1 VEHPE
6 MRDSDDAGFRLSP
19 GVVQVRYARLI
30 SDVTGVLSKG
40 LSDCPMPY
48 LSLLSDD
55 ERSRAGGY
63 VFERDRIRYIV
74 ARGLLRLLLG
84 RYLGTDG
91 ATIQFGYNAFGKP
104 ALAGSFAGKLHFNLS
119 HAGDWAAYAFALDRK
134 VGIDIEPFHYD
145 GPWRDMAASV
155 FSRSELAEF
164 EVIPQPEKTWAFQR
178 GWVRK
183 EAYVKGRGEGLSYPL
198 DAFDV
203 PLAQLKERMPT
214 MIMNDDDPAVRWSV
228 CSLDLISGYVSAL
241 AVEGAPAKIMVFQ
254 GFDSTEAFEPANDAL
269 RRFRS
274 SDQAGV
280 MPYAMGSSPGKRNI
294 DLIFRPKQG

>member
-1 VEHPE
+1 MPGL
-6 MRDSDDAGFRLSP
+6 DDTGFRLSP

-40 LSDCPMPY
+40 LSDCPVPY

-63 VFERDRIRYIV
+63 VFERDRIRYIA

-84 RYLGTDG
+84 RYLNTDG

-119 HAGDWAAYAFALDRK
+119 HAGDWAVYAFALDRE

-155 FSRSELAEF
+155 FSRNELAEF
-164 EVIPQPEKTWAFQR
+164 EAIPQPEKPWAFQR

-198 DAFDV
+198 DAFAV
-203 PLAQLKERMPT
+203 PLAQLKERMPA
-214 MIMNDDDPAVRWSV
+214 MVMNHDDSAIRWSV
-228 CSLDLISGYVSAL
+228 CPLDLISGYASAL
-241 AVEGAPAKIMVFQ
+241 AVEGTPAGITVFQ
-254 GFDSTEAFEPANDAL
+254 WFDSTEACEPANNAPHRL
-269 RRFRS
+269 RAP
-274 SDQAGV
+274 DQAGI
-280 MPYAMGSSPGKRNI
+280 MPHAIGPSPGKKNI
-294 DLIFRPKQG
+294 GSIFRRKQG

>member
-1 VEHPE
+1 

-40 LSDCPMPY
+40 LSDCPVPY

-104 ALAGSFAGKLHFNLS
+104 ALAESFAGKLHFNLS

-134 VGIDIEPFHYD
+134 VGIDIEPLRYD
-145 GPWRDMAASV
+145 GPWCDMAASV
-155 FSRSELAEF
+155 FSRNELAEF
-164 EVIPQPEKTWAFQR
+164 EAIPQPEKTWAFQR

-183 EAYVKGRGEGLSYPL
+183 EAYVKGRGEGLSYLL
-198 DAFDV
+198 DAFAV
-203 PLAQLKERMPT
+203 PLAELKERMPA
-214 MIMNDDDPAVRWSV
+214 MVMNHDDPTARWSV
-228 CSLDLISGYVSAL
+228 CSLDLISGYAAAL
-241 AVEGAPAKIMVFQ
+241 AVEGTLAGVTVFQ
-254 GFDSTEAFEPANDAL
+254 WVDGTEALEPANDAS

-274 SDQAGV
+274 PDQAGI
-280 MPYAMGSSPGKRNI
+280 MPYAIGPSPGKRNI
-294 DLIFRPKQG
+294 DLIFCPKQG

>member
-1 VEHPE
+1 MPGL
-6 MRDSDDAGFRLSP
+6 DDTGFRLSP

-40 LSDCPMPY
+40 LSDCPVPY

-63 VFERDRIRYIV
+63 VFERDRIRYIA

-84 RYLGTDG
+84 RYLSTDG

-119 HAGDWAAYAFALDRK
+119 HAGDWAVYAFALDRK

-155 FSRSELAEF
+155 FSRNELAEF
-164 EVIPQPEKTWAFQR
+164 EAIPQPEKPWAFQR

-198 DAFDV
+198 DAFAV
-203 PLAQLKERMPT
+203 PLAQLKERMPA
-214 MIMNDDDPAVRWSV
+214 MVMNHDDPIARWSV
-228 CSLDLISGYVSAL
+228 CSLDLMSGYASAL
-241 AVEGAPAKIMVFQ
+241 VVEGTPAEVMVFQ
-254 GFDSTEAFEPANDAL
+254 GFDGTEACETANDAP
-269 RRFRS
+269 RRIHL
-274 SDQAGV
+274 SDRPGTL
-280 MPYAMGSSPGKRNI
+280 PYETEPSPSKKNIGS
-294 DLIFRPKQG
+294 IFRRKQG